1 MYRLTSGLQRAQM
14 RPDPNATRHAM
25 MVAGE
30 RLMAEEGLDNPPLH
44 SIAKAA
50 GLGNKYAVQ
59 YHFTDRSGLI
69 HAILAMRSEA
79 IALRRGD
86 LLVEAGTRGLIGDVG
101 ALAEAMYLPLV
112 EQVGEDGSRTFA
124 RFLLLTMT
132 QPWSAD
138 TMEVLEDAQED
149 ANTVR
154 IIELFA
160 KALPEL
166 EPRTLK
172 WRLRIQTRT
181 LLNCLIEHENMMRVG
196 RRSYSEP
203 EMIEDALRMIGAAIS
218 A

>member
-1 MYRLTSGLQRAQM
+1 MYQLTPGLQRAPM
-14 RPDPNATRHAM
+14 EPDPNPTRHAL

-30 RLMAEEGLDNPPLH
+30 RLMAEEGLDSPPLH

-69 HAILAMRSEA
+69 HAILLMRSEA

-86 LLVEAGTRGLIGDVG
+86 LLVEASTRGLIDDVG
-101 ALAEAMYLPLV
+101 ALVEAMYLPLV
-112 EQVGEDGSRTFA
+112 EQVGQDGSHTFA

-132 QPWSAD
+132 QPWSAE
-138 TMEVLEDAQED
+138 TMEILDDAQED
-149 ANTVR
+149 TNTVR
-154 IIELFA
+154 LIALIA

-166 EPRTLK
+166 GLQTLK

-181 LLNCLIEHENMMRVG
+181 LLNCLIEYENMARVG
-196 RRSYSEP
+196 RRHGSEP
-203 EMIEDALRMIGAAIS
+203 EMIQDAFRMITAAIS